1 MKNNSLLKS
10 CSLNVCSSISFFVY
24 NSINE
29 NIFNN
34 VINNKRGITTATV
47 YLPVYSVFD
56 GGIIRSVNSFLANF
70 ILTKK

>member
-10 CSLNVCSSISFFVY
+10 CSLNVCSSISFLVY

-34 VINNKRGITTATV
+34 VSNNKRGITTATV
-47 YLPVYSVFD
+47 YFPVYSVFD
-56 GGIIRSVNSFLANF
+56 GGIIRSVNYFLANF